1 MAADPKSPMPAAK
14 PPMSGAA
21 PGEAKM
27 PPPQEI
33 QSLLNEIDSVIGKPG
48 GESSAP
54 MLPKEEK
61 FSSTMPEGSSA
72 EGSADVG
79 PLAEA
84 LDISM
89 EKAQAMYDA
98 AQSMDKLAGKTPA
111 ELATMLEKDMALRMQ
126 LEKTAAGSEDEMKG
140 ESEGMKAPMM
150 PEPPMSM

>member
-1 MAADPKSPMPAAK
+1 MAAEQLPKSLDPKK
-14 PPMSGAA
+14 DIA
-21 PGEAKM
+21 PLV
-27 PPPQEI
+27 
-33 QSLLNEIDSVIGKPG
+33 SEIDSILGKAG
-48 GESSAP
+48 VGEGP

>member
-1 MAADPKSPMPAAK
+1 MAAEQLPKSLDPKK
-14 PPMSGAA
+14 DIA
-21 PGEAKM
+21 PLV
-27 PPPQEI
+27 
-33 QSLLNEIDSVIGKPG
+33 SEIDSILGKAG
-48 GESSAP
+48 VGEGPA
-54 MLPKEEK
+54 LPKEEK

-72 EGSADVG
+72 EGSVDVG

-84 LDISM
+84 LDIPM
-89 EKAQAMYDA
+89 AKAQAMYDA
-98 AQSMDKLAGKTPA
+98 AQKMDKLAGKTPT